1 MRQRCSAMMPGL
13 SCRLVHDLTSASI
26 MPAAR
31 VPAIRSLPPSNTLG
45 FFFARE
51 RVAFFASR
59 RRKATGKRSRIAE
72 SMNVSIHDARAASN
86 GHERYWWLGTIEN
99 IDSAANTITIR
110 LSDGT
115 DKITVSKTNYGK
127 RSRGNREPCGEFVEG
142 PGAGCHLLTG
152 TLPSTIRS
160 RS

>member
-13 SCRLVHDLTSASI
+13 SGRLVLDLASASI

-31 VPAIRSLPPSNTLG
+31 VPAIRSLPPSNTLV

-51 RVAFFASR
+51 RVAFFTLR

-86 GHERYWWLGTIEN
+86 GHEGYLVLGTIEKF
-99 IDSAANTITIR
+99 DSAANTITIR
-110 LSDGT
+110 LSDGA

-142 PGAGCHLLTG
+142 PGAGCHLLHQQQRRRN
-152 TLPSTIRS
+152 RS
-160 RS
+160 